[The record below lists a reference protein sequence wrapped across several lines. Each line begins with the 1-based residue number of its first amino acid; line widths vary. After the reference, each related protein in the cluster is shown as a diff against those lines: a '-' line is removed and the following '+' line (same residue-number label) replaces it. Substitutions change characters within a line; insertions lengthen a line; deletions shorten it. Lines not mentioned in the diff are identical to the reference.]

1 MLKINKILSKKIKY
15 PMSLLGLFPFCHSR
29 ESGNPSSLSL
39 RGAKQRSNLKG
50 FSLIELMVAV
60 VILSIALIGIFLA
73 FSSGWM
79 GMANARD
86 RTVATNYAREE
97 MEDIKNM
104 DFELITNVNLGVAE
118 IIEGKF
124 NRVVT
129 VIDEH
134 NNLKKI
140 TTRVFWN
147 DKAGKP
153 KNVETNMLIS
163 RTQLNPRDADNII
176 LYADPYYTVLPS
188 SGNANIIA
196 VIKDI
201 KGNTKINWDG
211 GDIHF
216 VILGSGYSD
225 EPKNGIG
232 SNLGYLGPGADEIY
246 VTPNE
251 GRAEITFTATP
262 IGGVMVEGDVIIE
275 ASVELP
281 DGSTI
286 SNTVEITVTLDVT
299 MVKLT
304 ADLLTMKADGIST
317 SDITAE
323 LLNSGLQLVTNASNN
338 ITFNIS
344 GEGTFV
350 DYSDESPLP
359 NTITIAPSGGKAY
372 IKVKS
377 INDTAGVAIVT
388 ATSEGLLSDTVN
400 IITTGNA
407 QSISVSVD
415 PNLIYEGDTE
425 GAIVTVEIQDINGNP
440 VEYSGDISLE
450 TSNGTGFFDQ
460 NSLNF
465 DNSYSASTTFSS
477 TSTGIVI
484 ITASGGGLE
493 EGNTTIEVRAVLVA
507 DNIALTAVPQNIP
520 VGGGISEASTIKAI
534 IREDLTIVSIYSNN
548 ITFEIISDTSGS
560 AEFSDYSTS
569 IILTG
574 SDYGNDGEATVQ
586 LLPSASNVGTVTI
599 KVSTTNSEFILIEET
614 VEVAF
619 YSDAHHIIL
628 SANPPKMEVLGG
640 VPDNCIIT
648 ATIVD
653 EYGTE
658 VKNYNELITFTF
670 LEGYP
675 LSAKFLSA
683 GTSSLTKRVEDGVAY
698 VDLIS
703 QYNTGTAKIEAI
715 SLDISGSLNIPVGI
729 SLTLEGDP
737 IYDSENK
744 SVSFNINIVGAV
756 LLLEEMQ
763 VSWDSPS
770 GETLNIIEINPNSTG
785 NPVIYPD
792 TSTPIP
798 SGVPINIEDITLSEG
813 TSNVK
818 MYFSTDMSG
827 KTFEVIF
834 NPYSGN
840 YLITITEPIP

>member
-1 MLKINKILSKKIKY
+1 MLKINKILSKKIKS
-15 PMSLLGLFPFCHSR
+15 P
-29 ESGNPSSLSL
+29 LSL

-73 FSSGWM
+73 FSNAWM

-97 MEDIKNM
+97 MEDIKNI
-104 DFELITNVNLGVAE
+104 DFDLITNENLGVAE
-118 IIEGKF
+118 LIEGKF

-129 VIDEH
+129 VIDESS
-134 NNLKKI
+134 NLKKI
-140 TTRVFWN
+140 TTRVFWE
-147 DKAGKP
+147 DRDGKP

-163 RTQLNPRDADNII
+163 RTQLNPREAAYII
-176 LYADPYYTVLPS
+176 LYADPYYTVLPD
-188 SGNANIIA
+188 SGTANIIA

-201 KGNTKINWDG
+201 KGNTKTNWNG

-216 VILGSGYSD
+216 SILGDGYSE

-232 SNLGYLGPGADEIY
+232 SNLGHLGPGADEIY

-251 GRAEITFTATP
+251 GSAEITFTATL
-262 IGGVMVEGDVIIE
+262 IGEEPVEGYVIIQ
-275 ASVELP
+275 ASIVLP
-281 DGSTI
+281 DESIISETI
-286 SNTVEITVTLDVT
+286 KIIVTLDV
-299 MVKLT
+299 VKVE
-304 ADLLTMKADGIST
+304 LLATPLSIKADGVDSST
-317 SDITAE
+317 VTAT
-323 LLNSGLQLVTNASNN
+323 LLDSAFDPVNNAINN
-338 ITFNIS
+338 ITLNIS

-350 DYSDESPLP
+350 DYLDESPLP
-359 NTITIAPSGGKAY
+359 NTITITPSGGKVY

-377 INDTAGVAIVT
+377 INDTPGVAIVT

-400 IITTGNA
+400 IITTGVA
-407 QSISVSVD
+407 TSIFVSVE
-415 PNLIYEGDTE
+415 PNLIYEGDNAT
-425 GAIVTVEIQDINGNP
+425 VTVEIQDINGNP
-440 VEYSGDISLE
+440 VEYSENINLAISG
-450 TSNGTGFFDQ
+450 GTGTFIDNPVNPGNTPFAYSTFTPT
-460 NSLNF
+460 SL
-465 DNSYSASTTFSS
+465 
-477 TSTGIVI
+477 GILT
-484 ITASGGGLE
+484 ITASREGLE
-493 EGNTTIEVRAVLVA
+493 TGTTTIEVGDVLVA
-507 DNIALTAVPQNIP
+507 NNIALTAFPPNIP
-520 VGGGISEASTIKAI
+520 VGGGISGASTIKAI
-534 IREDLTIVSIYSNN
+534 IREDLTMVSTYSNN

-560 AEFSDYSTS
+560 AKFSDYSTS
-569 IILTG
+569 IMLTG
-574 SDYGNDGEATVQ
+574 SDYGSDGEATVQ
-586 LLPSASNVGTVTI
+586 LLSSASNVGTATI

-640 VPDNCIIT
+640 VPDTCIVT

-653 EYGTE
+653 EDGTK
-658 VKNYNELITFTF
+658 VQNYNELITFTF

-675 LSAKFLSA
+675 LSANFLSA
-683 GTSSLTKRVEDGVAY
+683 GTSSLNKRVEDGVAY

-703 QYNTGTAKIEAI
+703 QYNAGTVKIEAE
-715 SLDISGSLNIPVGI
+715 SLGISGSLNIPVGI

-763 VSWDSPS
+763 VSWDSPND
-770 GETLNIIEINPNSTG
+770 ENLNKIEVEGIT
-785 NPVIYPD
+785 IYYIGD
-792 TSTPIP
+792 DSIDPIG
-798 SGVPINIEDITLSEG
+798 SIVYLGDSNERIADVNVEYITLLEE

-818 MYFSTDMSG
+818 FYFNASMSG